1 MNVIDTLQNN
11 LGLGASVESTSESQS
26 TANTDGINQVFG
38 GLMSLMQQST
48 SDNSTQDDSNMDS
61 AIDSIQKSLFS
72 AIGLDQFTED
82 SLSQLTSLDSIA
94 NLQTSLLS
102 SLNANLFGAA
112 TTAIA
117 AQPEVTTTDLSELNP
132 DSSLL
137 GSIQDISNYVVGD
150 DGLGMDDFFDTINI
164 LNHVPIVSDI
174 YQNTSN
180 TSVDPVS
187 ELLGGFVYG
196 GPIGV
201 AFAAADM
208 AIESF
213 SGKSIYNNVTDFIF
227 EDAEKESIESTV
239 SQVTN
244 TIEQANKAYSFVSR
258 TY

>member
-11 LGLGASVESTSESQS
+11 LGLGTAVETPSASESS
-26 TANTDGINQVFG
+26 ASSEGINQVFG
-38 GLMSLMQQST
+38 GLMSLMQQND
-48 SDNSTQDDSNMDS
+48 SDNSAEENANMDS

-102 SLNANLFGAA
+102 SLSANLFSSATAA
-112 TTAIA
+112 ISAE
-117 AQPEVTTTDLSELNP
+117 PEVSTTDLSALNS
-132 DSSLL
+132 DTTLL
-137 GSIQDISNYVVGD
+137 GSIQDISNYVIGE

-164 LNHVPIVSDI
+164 LNHIPIVSDI
-174 YQNTSN
+174 YQNTSH

-196 GPIGV
+196 GPIGM

-213 SGKSIYNNVTDFIF
+213 SGKSIYNNVTDYMF
-227 EDAEKESIESTV
+227 EDADKETIESTV

-258 TY
+258 NY

>member
-112 TTAIA
+112 TAAIT
-117 AQPEVTTTDLSELNP
+117 AQPEVTTTDLSELNS